1 MSLRFCA
8 LASGSRGNA
17 LLVEHEDTLIMI
29 DCGLPLKR
37 LAERLAHVD
46 RSPDD
51 IDALLVT
58 HEHGDHS
65 RGIGPLTRR
74 HDVPVW
80 ATAGTAHAV
89 DSIEAYQKLR
99 PSRELVI
106 GSMRLQSYPV
116 PHDAR
121 EPCQFV
127 FEASGRRLGLLTDSG
142 HTTPAIHAALESC
155 DALAVE
161 FNHDRGMLESG
172 SYPEAVKARVGSRYG
187 HLNNEQAADLIGSVA
202 RPNLQWVAALHLSE
216 QNNCPD
222 KVRAAA
228 AGALDHSSVE
238 LRLAAQDEPTGW
250 IEID

>member
-1 MSLRFCA
+1 LRFCA

-17 LLVEHEDTLIMI
+17 LLVEHDDTLVMI
-29 DCGLPLKR
+29 DCGLPLKGLADR
-37 LAERLAHVD
+37 LAAVGR
-46 RSPDD
+46 RPDD

-74 HDVPVW
+74 HAVPVW
-80 ATAGTAHAV
+80 ATPGTASV
-89 DSIEAYQKLR
+89 IDDIDGYQR
-99 PSRELVI
+99 VSASRELAI
-106 GSMRLQSYPV
+106 GSISIQPYPV

-127 FEASGRRLGLLTDSG
+127 FRAGGRRLGLLTDSG
-142 HTTPAIHAALESC
+142 HVTPAIRQALERC

-161 FNHDRGMLESG
+161 FNHDLDMLASG
-172 SYPEAVKARVGSRYG
+172 TYPESVKARVGSRFG
-187 HLNNEQAADLIGSVA
+187 HLNNRQAAALIGDVA
-202 RPNLQWVAALHLSE
+202 GPNLQWVTALHLSE
-216 QNNCPD
+216 RNNSPEQ
-222 KVRAAA
+222 VRRAA